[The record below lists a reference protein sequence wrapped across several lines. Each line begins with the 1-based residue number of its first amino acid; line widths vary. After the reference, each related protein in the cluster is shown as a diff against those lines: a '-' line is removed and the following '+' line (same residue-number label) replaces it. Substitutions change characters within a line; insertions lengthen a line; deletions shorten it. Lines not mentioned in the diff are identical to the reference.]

1 MIELKLTVSE
11 IDYDAVIARFAG
23 SLGGVAAMAA
33 RALPAGAKEEL
44 AVKYLNTNAAR
55 LSQQLEEL
63 AAGSGVRVKIA
74 SAEAKAV

>member
-44 AVKYLNTNAAR
+44 A
-55 LSQQLEEL
+55 
-63 AAGSGVRVKIA
+63 AGSGVRVKIA